1 MQNSNCQYV
10 YPIEVN
16 KEEFAFCLGQW
27 GGGRGGVGGVTP
39 GDSVEGVSLYTCF
52 PWGMKGERYTYL

>member
-1 MQNSNCQYV
+1 M

-27 GGGRGGVGGVTP
+27 GGVGGVTP
-39 GDSVEGVSLYTCF
+39 GDSGEGVSLYTCF